1 MEKKPR
7 KQWQSTLLSSCGLTI
22 VEKIRKPVS
31 ETLWILLVYT
41 NLIISFETFDKFN
54 LWHLITFTQFI
65 LGENVF
71 WKKTLKIQFPGRWHW
86 NLNAYWPK
94 GSSDWTLI
102 YPMVVIYRCLVC
114 DAELQKMPR
123 SLLLPPSPPV
133 LCSFILSQRVVEV
146 KDTRE
151 RAVTPLFSFLGLH
164 ILDSFLRLLSL
175 RLSPYHQRC
184 KQRRQDGDMRREKS
198 RGNRHLTK
206 WEIML
211 RSHHFKRWRAE
222 CLIVLNSWYNLWI

>member
-1 MEKKPR
+1 MLIDQKAPLIGHWFTPWSLSIDASFVMRNCR
-7 KQWQSTLLSSCGLTI
+7 KCPGLSSSRPHLLSSAHSYW
-22 VEKIRKPVS
+22 VRES
-31 ETLWILLVYT
+31 W
-41 NLIISFETFDKFN
+41 
-54 LWHLITFTQFI
+54 
-65 LGENVF
+65 
-71 WKKTLKIQFPGRWHW
+71 RW
-86 NLNAYWPK
+86 
-94 GSSDWTLI
+94 
-102 YPMVVIYRCLVC
+102 R
-114 DAELQKMPR
+114 
-123 SLLLPPSPPV
+123 
-133 LCSFILSQRVVEV
+133 
-146 KDTRE
+146 TRE
-151 RAVTPLFSFLGLH
+151 NEQWLPSSHFSFLSLH